1 MLGVDENDLS
11 MGRAELDFFAH
22 VADSDLSDG
31 EGGFAYLPDQSP
43 TAILSRLRHPRQ
55 PRPHRQRSF
64 RYRMMYNPPIVTKAE
79 AEGKLRAA
87 EAIRQ
92 VGNGRYEAN
101 NFAASISEYEKAM
114 RTLRFYASTDE
125 MEARRLAE
133 LAVCF
138 SNTAQS
144 CLASKQW
151 ERAVKAASAAL
162 CRGGPCPKALYR
174 RAMAHYQRKEYAKA
188 QSDLVAA
195 QVLAPAQAQVGR
207 LLMRVSAERGARRDR
222 RARLRLQASIAPPT
236 ITAAA
241 GDESGGGAV
250 GPRSEACAAGRKTS
264 PAAAVAVAATG
275 DQAAATNPAA
285 AARQP
290 SSRTRKRKLEEE
302 SQTP

>member
-1 MLGVDENDLS
+1 
-11 MGRAELDFFAH
+11 
-22 VADSDLSDG
+22 
-31 EGGFAYLPDQSP
+31 
-43 TAILSRLRHPRQ
+43 
-55 PRPHRQRSF
+55 
-64 RYRMMYNPPIVTKAE
+64 MMYNPPIVTKAE

-92 VGNGRYEAN
+92 VGNGRYKAN
-101 NFAASISEYEKAM
+101 DFAASISEYEKAM

-151 ERAVKAASAAL
+151 DQAVTAASAAL
-162 CRGGPCPKALYR
+162 GRGGPCPKALYR

-195 QVLAPAQAQVGR
+195 QVLAPDQGYVER
-207 LLMRVSAERGARRDR
+207 LLRRVSAERGARRDR
-222 RARLRLQASIAPPT
+222 RARLRLQASVAPSRF
-236 ITAAA
+236 TAAA
-241 GDESGGGAV
+241 SDEGGGGAV
-250 GPRSEACAAGRKTS
+250 GPGGKVCAAGRNTS

-275 DQAAATNPAA
+275 EQAAATGPSV